1 MNEPT
6 ATRKRPVGVWLISGF
21 YMASAVW
28 SLLSFYLTYSGAI
41 PIPTEQPDI
50 FGKLTA
56 VDHFFAII
64 GNAVII
70 AAVITLF
77 LLKKAAFYLFA
88 VSLGLSIVVIL
99 QALTTD
105 WFTDLGA
112 AVILFAVFFMLLGGL
127 VPFIYSWHL
136 KQKGILR

>member
-6 ATRKRPVGVWLISGF
+6 ATRKRPVGVWIISGF
-21 YMASAVW
+21 YMASVVW
-28 SLLSFYLTYSGAI
+28 SLLSSYLTYSGAI

-50 FGKLTA
+50 FGEPTA

-64 GNAVII
+64 GNGIV
-70 AAVITLF
+70 AAAMITLF

-88 VSLGLSIVVIL
+88 ASLGLSIVVIL

-105 WFTDLGA
+105 WFSDLGA
-112 AVILFAVFFMLLGGL
+112 AVILFAVFFVLLSGL
-127 VPFIYSWHL
+127 VPFIYSWQL
-136 KQKGILR
+136 KRKGILR